1 MPDKIFFYKRCST
14 HIKIKLET
22 EYDITA
28 AAFCI
33 LLYIWTV
40 PRASTHLSW
49 QTQCIQAKSVTEM
62 LRLSI
67 VSTIIIT
74 IIISMNNN
82 NNCCTEKR
90 AAGATVLPICVP
102 LYHQVIPLCIYC
114 MYIII
119 IYYGVWQE
127 IVFILQYNRYLHRYP

>member
-1 MPDKIFFYKRCST
+1 MQYLYKNKIRNRIRYYRNRVLHIIIHLNST
-14 HIKIKLET
+14 PSKH
-22 EYDITA
+22 
-28 AAFCI
+28 
-33 LLYIWTV
+33 
-40 PRASTHLSW
+40 HLSW

-90 AAGATVLPICVP
+90 AAGATVLPIYLRTP
-102 LYHQVIPLCIYC
+102 LPPSHTFICIFYVL
-114 MYIII
+114 IIV
-119 IYYGVWQE
+119 YYRVWQE

>member
-1 MPDKIFFYKRCST
+1 MFDKIFFIKDAVYKY
-14 HIKIKLET
+14 KIRNRIR
-22 EYDITA
+22 YYRS
-28 AAFCI
+28 CI
-33 LLYIWTV
+33 LHIIIHLN
-40 PRASTHLSW
+40 STPSEHHLSW

-90 AAGATVLPICVP
+90 AAGATVLPIYVP
-102 LYHQVIPLCIYC
+102 LYHQVIHL
-114 MYIII
+114 YILFV
-119 IYYGVWQE
+119 YNNN
-127 IVFILQYNRYLHRYP
+127 ILWSLAVDRSVQNI